1 VKHKAEELLTSD
13 LSSFFLPF
21 FFSSLNAK
29 HSSEALVAGIRI
41 QPKARARLEHFVKRK
56 KLTCCAIPHNL
67 KSKRLFGSIIKKN

>member
-1 VKHKAEELLTSD
+1 MKHKAEELLTSD

-41 QPKARARLEHFVKRK
+41 QPKARARLEFCKEK
-56 KLTCCAIPHNL
+56 KAHLLCHPT
-67 KSKRLFGSIIKKN
+67 